1 MARTTYV
8 FGDPHSVL
16 AKARSRARVSVMHRC
31 FLPLTL
37 VLVSLSLQAQTA
49 SEQKPTSDS
58 QQIVS
63 SQFGSHFEVLP
74 EFPVL
79 TGDFN
84 GDGAEDAVFVA
95 TSHGGFQAES
105 GQFHVLDPSSSYFG
119 LGDTKITSQFSSK
132 YPGGPRYLL
141 IIHGSGKEG
150 WHAKEPKE
158 RFVVINLAFDHLSV
172 GHVKRKRKIFNDIG
186 IEETGILNSFLY
198 WNGRKYQWQPGAS
211 EL

>member
-1 MARTTYV
+1 
-8 FGDPHSVL
+8 
-16 AKARSRARVSVMHRC
+16 MHRC

-37 VLVSLSLQAQTA
+37 VSLVFAAHAAT
-49 SEQKPTSDS
+49 EVHTTGES
-58 QQIVS
+58 QQIIS
-63 SQFGSHFEVLP
+63 EQFGSQFALLP
-74 EFPVL
+74 DFPVL

-84 GDGAEDAVFVA
+84 GDGIEDVVFVA

-105 GQFHVLDPSSSYFG
+105 GQFRVVDPSSSYFG
-119 LGDTKITSQFSSK
+119 MGDPKITSQFSSK

-141 IIHGSGKEG
+141 IIHGSGKEA
-150 WHAKEPKE
+150 WRAKEPKE

-172 GHVKRKRKIFNDIG
+172 GHVKRKKKIFNDIG